1 MSQNTS
7 SFRFIIIR
15 QFCLAFR
22 FMAYMH
28 MHIGPFIW
36 TVLFFSRGN
45 QMTIKEECKLHSS
58 IEEMSLNLKQV
69 FLPINSAE
77 MKNICAEELNRRL
90 STLSIQEVNQK
101 LQAKHDS
108 EFQKC
113 IHIYFEMIEF
123 STLPTLL
130 NLEIFFLKR
139 IFYPYNAT
147 TAKLE
152 LIGSHY
158 KDNPIAFSFASCS
171 PDCWACNCP
180 CHYGHSSQHGFPLYN
195 RRSLT
200 DLFPLS

>member
-15 QFCLAFR
+15 QFCLSFR

-58 IEEMSLNLKQV
+58 IEEMSLNIKQV

-101 LQAKHDS
+101 LQVKHDS

-113 IHIYFEMIEF
+113 IHVYFEMIEF
-123 STLPTLL
+123 STSNSAEFGDFFSQKYFLSLQCHNSQIRVNRITLQ
-130 NLEIFFLKR
+130 R
-139 IFYPYNAT
+139 
-147 TAKLE
+147 
-152 LIGSHY
+152 
-158 KDNPIAFSFASCS
+158 
-171 PDCWACNCP
+171 
-180 CHYGHSSQHGFPLYN
+180 
-195 RRSLT
+195 
-200 DLFPLS
+200 